1 MTDSNNIAAKG
12 RPIKGNDH
20 PPDRIHAFLKLEVQ
34 KHRIRTKHH
43 VWFGHQAEWRVLCS
57 LALASVENRS
67 TDITT
72 IVADLAMPRF
82 TVKRVLDLLT
92 VHGDVRLERSS
103 DDRRRVMVIPSEQSM
118 RAFFATLNELITA
131 TQALAAEFQK

>member
-1 MTDSNNIAAKG
+1 
-12 RPIKGNDH
+12 
-20 PPDRIHAFLKLEVQ
+20 
-34 KHRIRTKHH
+34 
-43 VWFGHQAEWRVLCS
+43 VLCS

-72 IVADLAMPRF
+72 IVADLAMPRS